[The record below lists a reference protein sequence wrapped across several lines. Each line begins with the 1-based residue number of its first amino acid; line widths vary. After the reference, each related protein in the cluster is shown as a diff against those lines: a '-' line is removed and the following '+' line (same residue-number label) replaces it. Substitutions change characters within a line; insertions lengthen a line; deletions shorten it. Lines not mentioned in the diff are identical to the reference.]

1 MAQPSSISVRAFL
14 FAVLTAFV
22 IGLLASLALRPPGAA
37 PVAAGY
43 DPETEAALEPV
54 RWRVPI
60 AFGSNLPA
68 LGDNILYVVE
78 RLSATSGERLRLQP
92 FEPGEL
98 ISAFSITE
106 AVGDG
111 RVPAGYTWLGYD
123 QGRIPASALFGA
135 VPFGMEPWEFMA
147 WWYDAGGREL
157 AEEAYHARGVHPIL
171 CGMIGPEA
179 AGWFRE
185 PINDLSDM
193 RGLKIRFAG
202 LGGRVLQRLG
212 ASVTMIPGS
221 ELFQS
226 LERGAIDALEF
237 SLPSVDERLG
247 FYRVAKYNYYP
258 GWHQT
263 FTGFHLVVNLRRWQ
277 ALPPTDQ
284 ALIETACQ
292 AGVARN
298 LANGEA
304 IQGAA
309 IEYFQ
314 TRGVTTERLPDALLY
329 RLREIS
335 EQVLDEEAARDA
347 EFARILQSQ
356 RAFRAIYED
365 WKRLA
370 YLPRDF

>member
-1 MAQPSSISVRAFL
+1 MSLKRPLSTRAFVVGVL
-14 FAVLTAFV
+14 IAFAMGIV
-22 IGLLASLALRPPGAA
+22 GSLAVRPPGAPA
-37 PVAAGY
+37 VVMAGVEDDRPLAAI
-43 DPETEAALEPV
+43 
-54 RWRVPI
+54 RWRVPL

-68 LGDNILYVVE
+68 LGDNILYVADAVAGA
-78 RLSATSGERLRLQP
+78 SAGRIRLQP

-98 ISAFSITE
+98 ISAFAITE
-106 AVGDG
+106 AVGEG
-111 RVPAGYTWLGYD
+111 RLPAGYTWLGYD
-123 QGRIPASALFGA
+123 QGRIPASALLGA

-147 WWYDAGGREL
+147 WWYDGGGRAL
-157 AEEAYHARGVHPIL
+157 AEEMYHQRGVHPLL

-179 AGWFRE
+179 AGWFRH
-185 PINDLSDM
+185 PIEDLSDV

-202 LGGRVLQRLG
+202 LGGRVLQQLG

-221 ELFQS
+221 ELFQA

-247 FYRVAKYNYYP
+247 FYRVARFNYYP

-263 FTGFHLVVNLRRWQ
+263 FTSFHLVVNLQRWN
-277 ALPPTDQ
+277 ALPETDRM
-284 ALIETACQ
+284 LLDTACT

-304 IQGAA
+304 IQGPV
-309 IEYFQ
+309 IESFQ
-314 TRGVTTERLPDALLY
+314 RRGVKAEQLPEPLL
-329 RLREIS
+329 RQLRDVA
-335 EQVLDEEAARDA
+335 EQVLDDEAAA
-347 EFARILQSQ
+347 NEEFARILASQ
-356 RAFRAIYED
+356 RAFRDSYEV